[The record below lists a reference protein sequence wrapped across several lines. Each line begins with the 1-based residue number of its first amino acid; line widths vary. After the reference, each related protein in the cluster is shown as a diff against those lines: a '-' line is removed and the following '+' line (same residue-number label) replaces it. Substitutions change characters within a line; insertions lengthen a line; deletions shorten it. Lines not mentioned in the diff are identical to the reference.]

1 MAQMTV
7 VDCFAFCVLVA
18 SAAWIAAMWIWKGA
32 ASESESKIKS
42 KQSEQLDRANS

>member
-32 ASESESKIKS
+32 ASESESKRLSDGPKP
-42 KQSEQLDRANS
+42 KGY